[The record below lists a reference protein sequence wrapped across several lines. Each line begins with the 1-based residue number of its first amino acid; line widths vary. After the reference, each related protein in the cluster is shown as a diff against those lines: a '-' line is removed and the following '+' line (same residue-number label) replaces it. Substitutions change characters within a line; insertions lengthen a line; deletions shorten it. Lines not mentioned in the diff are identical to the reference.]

1 MLISHIDLKNIQKSK
16 PKTSFKV
23 SKSIKKPTKES
34 NISQLL
40 VFKSNNI
47 QIDKKGNSFL
57 KIVLIQYPKEKT
69 EYPNE

>member
-1 MLISHIDLKNIQKSK
+1 MYPNPLKTK
-16 PKTSFKV
+16 
-23 SKSIKKPTKES
+23 KES